1 MNHKSTYKWA
11 AGFALSI
18 AMSVATA
25 APLVIDQE
33 HLTPF
38 PYPAWENSGGLA
50 AVSTQDIAQ
59 SFTAGQRGLLWQVDL
74 VLARYPEATGTFELS
89 ILPGAPLDGGTPL
102 FSRAYSVTEIP
113 LGSERFSPSL
123 VSFDVHNAA
132 AIMMSPGEVYSIVL
146 THAGSYP
153 NWVMWSYSGNGGLLP
168 SDLYAGGDSYNTY
181 QGNWRFT
188 GTGIADQRFRT
199 WVLPIPEPT
208 SAALLLVGL
217 VGITVSTRRRH

>member
-59 SFTAGQRGLLWQVDL
+59 TFTAGQRGLLWQVDL

-89 ILPGAPLDGGTPL
+89 ILPGTPLDGGTPL
-102 FSRAYSVTEIP
+102 FSRVYSVTEIP
-113 LGSERFSPSL
+113 LGSAWFSPSL
-123 VSFDVHNAA
+123 VSFDVHDAA
-132 AIMMSPGEVYSIVL
+132 AIMVSPGEVYSIVL
-146 THAGSYP
+146 KHAGSYP
-153 NWVMWSYSGNGGLLP
+153 NWVLWSYSYNV
-168 SDLYAGGDSYNTY
+168 DLYADGESYNTY
-181 QGNWRFT
+181 QDNWRVT
-188 GTGIADQRFRT
+188 GYAGYADARFRT
-199 WVLPIPEPT
+199 WVLPVSQPAI
-208 SAALLLVGL
+208 AALLFVGL
-217 VGITVSTRRRH
+217 GGITAVVRRKR